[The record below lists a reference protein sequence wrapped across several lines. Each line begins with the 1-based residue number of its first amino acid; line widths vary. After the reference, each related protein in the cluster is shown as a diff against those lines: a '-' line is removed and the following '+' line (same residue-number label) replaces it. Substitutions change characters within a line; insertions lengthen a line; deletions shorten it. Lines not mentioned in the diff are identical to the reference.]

1 MTELSII
8 VPFKNEFDEIDGFLR
23 SLQNTIPAKD
33 AEIIIVNDGSVFGSG
48 KFRPLELS
56 HPNVR
61 VINNPVSFGVGYAFD
76 RGVEQAQGEVLVLA
90 GSDVYPRMGWYDKV
104 MDAIKSNPNTL
115 GCSTCVG
122 LNMERLDLDNPKN
135 FRRYGAELLFTV
147 SEDDLPVY
155 SPLRNMKGEYTS
167 LFHAKWM
174 FSQLSKE
181 PYEIPCVLGA
191 FYFTSK
197 KYYEL
202 LGGFDT
208 QPGNRYRGHIQWAHL
223 EPYISLKSWLV
234 GGGCTLYPDIEAGH
248 VFARIT
254 KKDRFKKGVRSAE
267 WMWRN
272 ALFILETQILDE
284 ELRRKLY
291 KFLHYELNLGE
302 AKKMISQHYKEVVD
316 IRYRNSLM
324 FINEPKIFTDKF
336 GYKLRI

>member
-1 MTELSII
+1 MKISILI
-8 VPFKNEFDEIDGFLR
+8 PFKQDFDEIEGVVRHLLDTAQSDDL
-23 SLQNTIPAKD
+23 
-33 AEIIIVNDGSVFGSG
+33 EILIYNDGSFLGSG
-48 KFRPLELS
+48 KPRTLELN
-56 HPNVR
+56 HPHTR
-61 VINNPVSFGVGYAFD
+61 VINVSQSFGVGYGFD
-76 RGVEQAQGEVLVLA
+76 RLVENCTSEIIVLM
-90 GSDVYPRMGWYDKV
+90 GSDVFPKGKWFNQV
-104 MDAIKSNPNTL
+104 VNAVQSNPNTL
-115 GCSTCVG
+115 GCAVCIG
-122 LNMERLDLDNPKN
+122 LNPDRMNLDDEKN

-316 IRYRNSLM
+316 VRYRNSLM